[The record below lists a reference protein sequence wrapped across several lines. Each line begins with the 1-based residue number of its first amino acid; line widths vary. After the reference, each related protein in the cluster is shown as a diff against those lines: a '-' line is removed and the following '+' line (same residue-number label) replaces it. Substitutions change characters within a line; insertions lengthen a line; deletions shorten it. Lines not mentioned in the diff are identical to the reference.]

1 MSSPIAS
8 QGRWPFPFQGKS
20 AVDRSSPGLRVSLT
34 LLMLLPL
41 VGCQLSG
48 PLSPSARSA
57 QVSAGPPPNNADFD
71 AVPDWA
77 LANPGRDTDQEIG
90 IGSGPS
96 LDMATRSALEDLAS
110 RLSIQVKSRLR
121 DISREIDG
129 ATSQNLEQII
139 ETRVLE
145 TRFSG
150 WQRTRST
157 LAAGIFWVEVRIDRS
172 RLIEDALLELSELTQ
187 HVDGLLESAR
197 GSALRQLVAL
207 QTTSADR
214 DRAHHLTVLLDGL
227 ESDFDRRVW
236 DARRASWQETDRSA
250 RRALV
255 FAVRPDQHSREIA
268 SWLESALAAERFAI
282 REGGCIDLETVC
294 IDVRSEVLEA
304 DVASRYVTMIRSFF
318 AVHEPGGG
326 LFQERDLTGR
336 GDSSSDRHRS
346 RRAALDDL
354 HNRLSASH
362 VLDQL
367 LFPQPVSAN
376 LCTFGLC
383 K

>member
-1 MSSPIAS
+1 MTPPLQSRWPIAI
-8 QGRWPFPFQGKS
+8 QGES
-20 AVDRSSPGLRVSLT
+20 AADWRSPGLRIALT
-34 LLMLLPL
+34 LLTLLPL
-41 VGCQLSG
+41 VGCRLSG
-48 PLSPSARSA
+48 PDSPIGGAA
-57 QVSAGPPPNNADFD
+57 PVSAGPPPGRADSHAALD

-77 LANPGRDTDQEIG
+77 LANLARDTGQEIG
-90 IGSGPS
+90 IGSGPT
-96 LDMATRSALEDLAS
+96 LEAATRSALEDLAS
-110 RLSIQVKSRLR
+110 RLSIQVASQLR

-129 ATSQNLEQII
+129 KASQSLEKII

-157 LAAGIFWVEVRIDRS
+157 HAAGLFWVEIRIDRS
-172 RLIEDALLELSELTQ
+172 RLIEDALLELGELTRR
-187 HVDGLLESAR
+187 VDGLLESAR
-197 GSALRQLVAL
+197 GSALRQLVVL

-214 DRAHHLTVLLDGL
+214 DRAHHLIDLLDGFG
-227 ESDFDRRVW
+227 SDFDRHVW

-250 RRALV
+250 RSALV
-255 FAVRPDQHSREIA
+255 FAVRPDRQSREIA
-268 SWLESALAAERFAI
+268 SWLESALAAEHFAI
-282 REGGCIDLETVC
+282 REAGCIDLETIC
-294 IDVRSEVLEA
+294 IDVRSEVIET
-304 DVASRYVTMIRSFF
+304 DVASRYVTRIRSFF

-336 GDSSSDRHRS
+336 GDSSNDRQRA

-367 LFPQPVSAN
+367 LFP
-376 LCTFGLC
+376 
-383 K
+383 